1 MIEPGMR
8 IAPMNV
14 LYKFFS
20 LDYFLDAVVRNN
32 CRTIELWGGAP
43 HIDIEEITSEEVG
56 HLKKRITGRNLQV
69 CSLTPETGLYPVNI
83 ASGDK
88 LTSKRSEAYLMKALE
103 VATEMGIPL
112 MQVTSGSG
120 YYNEPVDEAWGRS
133 VDTLGRIV
141 LRAEALGIELALEPL
156 SRHESNLVYDTAA
169 LSRMLADID
178 SPVLGV
184 QLDTAVAAAAG
195 ESPSD
200 YFRLFGTR
208 IKHIQLI
215 DGPDGHLAWG
225 DGSLPLAQYVA
236 EACKHGYT
244 GSFGLEL
251 FDHKYYVEPGQV
263 LARSIE
269 ALRSLEVKGGDQA

>member
-88 LTSKRSEAYLMKALE
+88 LTRKRSEAYLMKALE
-103 VATEMGIPL
+103 VAAEMGIPL
-112 MQVTSGSG
+112 MQVTSGGG

-169 LSRMLADID
+169 LSRMLEIGRAH
-178 SPVLGV
+178 V
-184 QLDTAVAAAAG
+184 
-195 ESPSD
+195 
-200 YFRLFGTR
+200 
-208 IKHIQLI
+208 
-215 DGPDGHLAWG
+215 
-225 DGSLPLAQYVA
+225 
-236 EACKHGYT
+236 
-244 GSFGLEL
+244 
-251 FDHKYYVEPGQV
+251 
-263 LARSIE
+263 
-269 ALRSLEVKGGDQA
+269 